1 MYSHSGATSTCVIHF
16 DLGPPLPLTSLCPWD
31 YPKARNPI
39 CICIYI
45 YVYIYIY
52 ILYLNVNFSILRSI
66 SHMYMQIIY
75 LYEYTLTFITII

>member
-39 CICIYI
+39 CICIIYICVYI
-45 YVYIYIY
+45 YMCIYMCIYIY
-52 ILYLNVNFSILRSI
+52 IVSKR
-66 SHMYMQIIY
+66 
-75 LYEYTLTFITII
+75 

>member
-45 YVYIYIY
+45 HIYIY

>member
-39 CICIYI
+39 CICII
-45 YVYIYIY
+45 K
-52 ILYLNVNFSILRSI
+52 FSILRSI